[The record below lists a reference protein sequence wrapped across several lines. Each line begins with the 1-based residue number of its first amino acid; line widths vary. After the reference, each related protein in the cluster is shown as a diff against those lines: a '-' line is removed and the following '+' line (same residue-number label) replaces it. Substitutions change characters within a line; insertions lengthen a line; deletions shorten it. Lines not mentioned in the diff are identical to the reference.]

1 MQQATVQMGKIAIQ
15 ALVNTMGVSVA
26 AAFAVVNRI
35 DDFAITP
42 EQNIAHAMT
51 ALMAQNKGAGKN
63 DRMREGF
70 RCGMILELVYGAA
83 VMLICLGLP
92 DH

>member
-35 DDFAITP
+35 DDFAITRNRILP
-42 EQNIAHAMT
+42 MH
-51 ALMAQNKGAGKN
+51 
-63 DRMREGF
+63 DRIDGSE
-70 RCGMILELVYGAA
+70 
-83 VMLICLGLP
+83 
-92 DH
+92 